1 VQLPL
6 QNKGEGW
13 LLLVCIFVPVTHG
26 LYRLLGAFLNI
37 IHSFISSVILQI
49 FTEQFHV
56 PGIILG
62 TEHPAVKKTNYG
74 PTLKVML

>member
-1 VQLPL
+1 
-6 QNKGEGW
+6 
-13 LLLVCIFVPVTHG
+13 
-26 LYRLLGAFLNI
+26 LGAFLNI